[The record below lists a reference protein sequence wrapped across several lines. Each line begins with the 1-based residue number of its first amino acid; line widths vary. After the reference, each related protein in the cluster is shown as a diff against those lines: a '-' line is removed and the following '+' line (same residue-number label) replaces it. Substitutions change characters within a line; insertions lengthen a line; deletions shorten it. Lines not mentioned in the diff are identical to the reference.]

1 MSTPLFFGEEPQRLF
16 GVYHAPSNGVVR
28 EQAVVLCPA
37 GPQEYMLTHWA
48 QRRLASLLAGHGV
61 HVLRFDYHGVG
72 DSAGSTEEGTLEQWQ
87 RDILTAAEKLRELS
101 GVRRTSLVGYRL
113 GATLAWRASVASSE
127 KPRHLVLWDPVIR
140 GSTYLHE
147 LRVAEDTFAS
157 QLLHYPAL
165 EDPPAELSGYP
176 LPAAQRTA
184 TAAVDLLQ
192 EPLPAATRVHM
203 YVGRQT
209 GETRALSSR
218 LGEHLKRF
226 TFEFVP
232 EEGREGS
239 GNLLSKRVL
248 DAIGGA
254 LSAETP

>member
-1 MSTPLFFGEEPQRLF
+1 MTNPLFFGPEPRQLF
-16 GVYHAPSNGVVR
+16 GVYHAPSNGAVR

-48 QRRLASLLAGHGV
+48 QRRLATLLAGHGI
-61 HVLRFDYHGVG
+61 HVLRFDYFGTG
-72 DSAGSTEEGTLEQWQ
+72 DSAGSIEDGTLEQWQ
-87 RDILTAAEKLRELS
+87 RDIQVAAERLRELS

-113 GATLAWRASVASSE
+113 GATLAWRASLSSVE
-127 KPRHLVLWDPVIR
+127 KPRHLVLWDPVVR
-140 GSTYLHE
+140 GTTYLQE
-147 LRVAEDTFAS
+147 LRVTEDTFAS
-157 QLLHYPAL
+157 QLLHSPTP
-165 EDPPAELSGYP
+165 EDPPTELLGYP
-176 LPAAQRTA
+176 MPVTQRAATEA
-184 TAAVDLLQ
+184 IDLLG

-218 LGEHLKRF
+218 LREHLRRF

-232 EEGREGS
+232 EEGRTGS

-248 DAIGGA
+248 DAIGSA
-254 LSAETP
+254 LSAEGG